1 MSKNE
6 SKKNNGADR
15 AHTKPGETHQES
27 HGSGS
32 ASGSGHGDKLL
43 SGDIYS
49 FTVLDGAV
57 TTASMKLSSGTTVSM
72 PLNTGI
78 VYSVSGSDIV
88 ATRSTSQAIDT
99 IVYRDTNAN
108 GLYEIVANAQVET
121 TVPTVNM
128 QGFVSR
134 EQLKMT
140 LGADGVVTG
149 VSQLNG
155 KGGEKVLLSAAVSN
169 SSTSWTVQ
177 QNLLVETSTSG
188 SGLARWEIFRDGNK
202 DGIYTEVAHGTGPL
216 IDLTGVVTATNA
228 VVASL

>member
-1 MSKNE
+1 MSKNK
-6 SKKNNGADR
+6 SKKNNGAN
-15 AHTKPGETHQES
+15 AVHNQAGETHHADHG
-27 HGSGS
+27 HGSG
-32 ASGSGHGDKLL
+32 SGSGHGDKLL
-43 SGDIYS
+43 GGDIYS

-57 TTASMKLSSGTTVSM
+57 TAASMNLSSGTTVSM

-88 ATRSTSQAIDT
+88 ATRSTSQAIGT

-108 GLYEIVANAQVET
+108 GFYEIVANAQVNT
-121 TVPTVNM
+121 TAPTVNM

-140 LGADGVVTG
+140 LGTDGLVTG
-149 VSQLNG
+149 VTQLNS
-155 KGGEKVLLSAAVSN
+155 KGGEKVLLSATVSH

-188 SGLARWEIFRDGNK
+188 SGLAHWEIFRDGNN

-216 IDLTGVVTATNA
+216 IDLTGVVTATDT